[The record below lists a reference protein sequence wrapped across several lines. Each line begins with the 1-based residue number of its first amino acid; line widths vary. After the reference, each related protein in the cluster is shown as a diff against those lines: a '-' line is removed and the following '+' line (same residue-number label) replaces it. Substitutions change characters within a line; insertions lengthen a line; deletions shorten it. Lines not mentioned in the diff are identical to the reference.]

1 LQILPLDKTTSLQDL
16 YGNDSK
22 QQGENMSTNGQD
34 ENNQSKELLENMAK
48 SVSRRRFLIA
58 GGGVALTAVAAACGS
73 SSSSTDTTASA
84 ITDTTVVEEEIGGEI
99 TLWAWGAGL
108 EGDKTKERIAYFNSK
123 YPNVKVNWEPLAKN
137 GYEEYPALL
146 ARFAAGNAPDVM
158 RVLNFQPTQLVAE
171 GDALL
176 ALDDFIAADPSIDM
190 SDFLEPTVLGAQVN
204 GKQYAMPDNTE
215 PYVIYYNKDAFTAA
229 GLEDPQTL
237 FGQDKWDQAAFE
249 TSINALMSK
258 GGMKFGLA
266 FEAWNYDTFCFMGGG
281 TILDSDQKP
290 SIDTGASPQM
300 LDFFAKLVK
309 DGKSPSPVVGGG
321 AQLEAFRNGEVGMYL
336 MGPWWYGALAGTTK
350 FKYDVTGLPSFNG
363 VRAGKL
369 EVGSLAISS
378 ASKNPK
384 AAWAY
389 VKTVTDTEGLKI
401 WSAVATPT
409 RRSALQAAG
418 FNDEQW
424 KKDAVAMVEAG
435 TFTPFTTKGS
445 AVDTAVSAAL
455 DNLWAG
461 KSSAAEA
468 TADAVKRLTEALSS

>member
-1 LQILPLDKTTSLQDL
+1 MPV
-16 YGNDSK
+16 NN
-22 QQGENMSTNGQD
+22 ENRD
-34 ENNQSKELLENMAK
+34 AK
-48 SVSRRRFLIA
+48 SDELVERMARSISRRRFLAA
-58 GGGVALTAVAAACGS
+58 GGAVALGAVAVACGGS
-73 SSSSTDTTASA
+73 ESDSDSTSA
-84 ITDTTVVEEEIGGEI
+84 PATDAPAAEVEEEEEVGGEI

-108 EGDKTKERIAYFNSK
+108 EGDKTQERIAYFNSK

-146 ARFAAGNAPDVM
+146 ARFASGNAPDVM
-158 RVLNFQPTQLVAE
+158 RVLNFQPTQLVSE

-176 ALDDFIAADPSIDM
+176 ALDDFIAADPDIDM
-190 SDFLEPTVLGAQVN
+190 ADFLEPTVLGGQVN
-204 GKQYAMPDNTE
+204 GKQYGMPDNTE
-215 PYVIYYNKDAFTAA
+215 PYVIYYNKDAFAAA
-229 GLEDPQTL
+229 GLEDPQAL
-237 FGQDKWDQAAFE
+237 FGQGKWDQAAFE
-249 TSINALMSK
+249 NSINALMSK

-266 FEAWNYDTFCFMGGG
+266 FESWNYDTFCFMGGG
-281 TILDSDQKP
+281 TILDADQNP
-290 SIDTGASPQM
+290 SIDKGASPQM

-369 EVGSLAISS
+369 EIGSLAISS

-445 AVDTAVSAAL
+445 AVDAAAGAAL

-461 KSSAAEA
+461 KSSAADA
-468 TADAVKRLTEALSS
+468 TADAAKRIAEALGK